1 MVFMGF
7 YGGNGGIRH
16 VHVVVVVPFIAIFR
30 QTDMGWVDT
39 YARVVTP
46 PIPIQ
51 HGVALGPSLYPWV

>member
-1 MVFMGF
+1 MEEM
-7 YGGNGGIRH
+7 GGIRH

>member
-1 MVFMGF
+1 MEEMW
-7 YGGNGGIRH
+7 GIRH
-16 VHVVVVVPFIAIFR
+16 VHVVVVVVVVVPFIAIFR

-51 HGVALGPSLYPWV
+51 HGVALGPSLHPWV